1 MFVTRS
7 RIVANRARASIKK
20 RHSDSESVRTNQKH
34 AMRECLESSGVI
46 RTRASTA
53 FRKSNRAPFFREIR
67 SFLERGGGRKKKLS
81 AFLRY
86 RATMRTRNAPV
97 YPHVCNIF
105 VTIFKHNTS
114 SSTTSTRRFGI
125 AGVDRPLIG
134 FSRLNAKIYDE
145 TFIKIIII
153 IISSLPPHRDLSH
166 LTTTSKS
173 ISLFSKKKR
182 RKKRETQTRKRVVPR
197 KPCVCVYFNV
207 IIYVQNVQEEE
218 DVQNTSSPSL
228 PQTSKDGFDD
238 DGEAL
243 SSSSSLSRSSRRRR
257 PPCEEAEER

>member
-173 ISLFSKKKR
+173 ISLFSKKK
-182 RKKRETQTRKRVVPR
+182 KKKEERNTNTKESSTTKTM
-197 KPCVCVYFNV
+197 CVCVFQCNYICSKCTRRRGCSKYIVAFASP
-207 IIYVQNVQEEE
+207 NVQGRFRRRWR
-218 DVQNTSSPSL
+218 
-228 PQTSKDGFDD
+228 GFVVVVVFVSFL
-238 DGEAL
+238 A
-243 SSSSSLSRSSRRRR
+243 SSSSSLRRG
-257 PPCEEAEER
+257 

>member
-34 AMRECLESSGVI
+34 ATRDCLESSGVI

-67 SFLERGGGRKKKLS
+67 SFSRERGGRKKKLS

-134 FSRLNAKIYDE
+134 FSRLKAKIYDE
-145 TFIKIIII
+145 TFIKIII
-153 IISSLPPHRDLSH
+153 SSLPYRSLSSHHDFQIDLS
-166 LTTTSKS
+166 L
-173 ISLFSKKKR
+173 LEKKK
-182 RKKRETQTRKRVVPR
+182 KKEERNTNTKEKIVPR
-197 KPCVCVYFNV
+197 KPCVCAYFNV

-243 SSSSSLSRSSRRRR
+243 SSSSSLSRSSRLRR

>member
-34 AMRECLESSGVI
+34 AMRDCLESSGVI

-67 SFLERGGGRKKKLS
+67 SFYRARGGGRKKKLS
-81 AFLRY
+81 ACLRY

-114 SSTTSTRRFGI
+114 SSTTSTRRSGI
-125 AGVDRPLIG
+125 AGVDLPLIG
-134 FSRLNAKIYDE
+134 FLRLKAK
-145 TFIKIIII
+145 T
-153 IISSLPPHRDLSH
+153 SDL
-166 LTTTSKS
+166 
-173 ISLFSKKKR
+173 
-182 RKKRETQTRKRVVPR
+182 
-197 KPCVCVYFNV
+197 
-207 IIYVQNVQEEE
+207 
-218 DVQNTSSPSL
+218 
-228 PQTSKDGFDD
+228 
-238 DGEAL
+238 
-243 SSSSSLSRSSRRRR
+243 
-257 PPCEEAEER
+257 